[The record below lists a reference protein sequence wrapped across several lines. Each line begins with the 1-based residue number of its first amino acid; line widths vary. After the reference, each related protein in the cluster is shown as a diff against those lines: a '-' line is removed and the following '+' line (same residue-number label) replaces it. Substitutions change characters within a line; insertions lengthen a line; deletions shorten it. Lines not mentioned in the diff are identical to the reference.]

1 MHGGGTKMA
10 ITTPEAP
17 TRLLDLTRLISRA
30 GRPMTGVD
38 RVEFAYL
45 DNLLDQGELWGLI
58 RSSLGYVLLD
68 PAGCTALRD
77 RILDQNWG
85 PADRLSKLRKGLHPV
100 RRQAETYL
108 RRICRDRCLPLRLSR
123 MLARHLPMGMHYLN
137 TGHSNLTDRVLSAM
151 RLRKA
156 RVAVMIHDTIP
167 LDFPQHQRPET
178 IAPFRAFLNRA
189 CTHADVILCNS
200 RQTAD
205 DIGRHVTG
213 PLPDRIIAHLGV
225 SIPETGTAPE
235 GPWTAPYFICLSTI
249 EPRKNHALLLDIW
262 PDIPD
267 SHLLIC
273 GNRGWENH
281 DVFSRLDAKPER
293 IHELHDLPDDQLFA
307 LLQGAAGLLF
317 PSFAEG
323 YGLPPIEAAALGVP
337 VLCSNLPIFR
347 EVLGNIPV
355 YAEASDRYLW
365 QTTIIEMAD
374 QHRTGLS
381 GTQTFTPP
389 SWDEHF
395 KTVLTLI

>member
-1 MHGGGTKMA
+1 MHGGGIKMA
-10 ITTPEAP
+10 ITTPEP
-17 TRLLDLTRLISRA
+17 TRLLDLTRLVSRA

-45 DNLLDQGELWGLI
+45 DNLLQHGDLWGLV

-68 PAGCTALRD
+68 QAGCAALRE
-77 RILDQNWG
+77 RILDQDWG
-85 PADRLSKLRKGLHPV
+85 PADRLSKLRKGRHPV

-108 RRICRDRCLPLRLSR
+108 RIICHDRCLPLRLSR
-123 MLARHLPMGMHYLN
+123 MLARHLPMGVHYLN
-137 TGHSNLTDRVLSAM
+137 TGHSNLTERVLSAL

-167 LDFPQHQRPET
+167 LDFPEYQRPET
-178 IAPFRAFLNRA
+178 IAPFRAFLGRTCA
-189 CTHADVILCNS
+189 HADVILCNS

-205 DIGRHVTG
+205 DIGRHVPG
-213 PLPDRIIAHLGV
+213 PLPDRVIAHLGAP
-225 SIPETGTAPE
+225 IPHTGNAPK
-235 GPWTAPYFICLSTI
+235 GPWNGPYFVCLGTI

-267 SHLLIC
+267 AHLLIC

-281 DVFSRLDAKPER
+281 DVFRRLDSKPER

-307 LLQGAAGLLF
+307 LLQGSAGLLF

-337 VLCSNLPIFR
+337 VLCNDLPIFR

-355 YAEASDRYLW
+355 YADASDRYLW

-374 QHRTGLS
+374 QQRTGLS
-381 GTQTFTPP
+381 GTQAFIPP